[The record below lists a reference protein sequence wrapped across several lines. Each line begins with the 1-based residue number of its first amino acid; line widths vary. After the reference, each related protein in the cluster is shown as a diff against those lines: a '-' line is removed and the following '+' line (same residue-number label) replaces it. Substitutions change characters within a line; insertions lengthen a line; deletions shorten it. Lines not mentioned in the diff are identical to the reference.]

1 MTNLRSIS
9 ANTSPGLYAA
19 NPDPASFA
27 RAYFAH
33 LSECLA
39 TIDLGAVASV
49 IEELE
54 AAREANQ
61 RVFIAGNGGSA
72 ATSSHMVNDL
82 ATDVARKARLDV
94 PFRVCAL
101 TDNNALL
108 TALANDIGYEN
119 VFVAQLQAWFQPGDR
134 LLAISASGNSPNLL
148 AAARWTRENGG
159 RVISFVGFDGGA
171 LRELSDICVHVRTA
185 QGEYGVVEDAH
196 LVLNHLISN
205 WLISSLSA
213 GNRGHAAGR

>member
-1 MTNLRSIS
+1 MKTI
-9 ANTSPGLYAA
+9 PELYAA

-27 RAYFAH
+27 KAYFGH

-39 TIDLGAVASV
+39 TIDLAAVASV
-49 IEELE
+49 LQELA
-54 AAREANQ
+54 AARAANQ

-82 ATDVARKARLDV
+82 ATDVARKAGLAV
-94 PFRVCAL
+94 PFRVSAL

-119 VFVAQLQAWFQPGDR
+119 VFVAQLQAWFQAGDR

-148 AAARWTRENGG
+148 AAARWVRENGG

-171 LRELSDICVHVRTA
+171 LRGLSDVCVHVRTA
-185 QGEYGVVEDAH
+185 KGEYGVVEDAH

-205 WLISSLSA
+205 WLICSLATGKS
-213 GNRGHAAGR
+213 GDAAGS